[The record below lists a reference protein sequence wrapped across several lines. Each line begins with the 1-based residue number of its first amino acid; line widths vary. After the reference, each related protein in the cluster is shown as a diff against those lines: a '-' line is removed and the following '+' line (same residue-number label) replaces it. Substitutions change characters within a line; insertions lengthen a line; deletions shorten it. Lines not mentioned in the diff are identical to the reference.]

1 MKHIRDVLA
10 SVYQTDELHSISR
23 LLISKITGF
32 SFTEILVNKNTII
45 SEQQREFLNIYLE
58 KLKCRMPV
66 QYVLGETEFCG
77 LNFQVD
83 ETVLIPRPETEELVA
98 WIVQE
103 AKPKS
108 TVLDVGTGSGCI
120 AISLKNFLPDSDMHA
135 CDNDEG
141 ALATACRN
149 AEMTAQKVNF
159 FKMDMLHDSASDR
172 KYHII
177 VSNPPYIPMQE
188 EAEILPQVKHFEPHQ
203 ALFVPDDD
211 PLIFYRKIAIFAS
224 QHLYDDGK
232 LFFEVHRKF
241 GTACVEMLQ
250 KMGFANVQ
258 LKKDI
263 FANDRMIQA
272 EKPGENNNEISAYSP
287 N

>member
-1 MKHIRDVLA
+1 MQKAIKHIRDELA
-10 SVYQTDELHSISR
+10 TVYQTDELHSISR

-45 SEQQREFLNIYLE
+45 SEHQREFLNIYLD

-103 AKPKS
+103 VKPNS

-120 AISLKNFLPDSDMHA
+120 AISLKYFLPDSDMHA
-135 CDNDEG
+135 CDIDEG
-141 ALATACRN
+141 ALATARRN

-159 FKMDMLHDSASDR
+159 FKMDILQEVKSDR

-188 EAEILPQVKHFEPHQ
+188 AAEILAQVKYFEPHQ

-211 PLIFYRKIAIFAS
+211 PLIFYRKIADFAA
-224 QHLYDDGK
+224 QNLYADGK

-241 GTACVEMLQ
+241 GKACIEMLQ

-272 EKPGENNNEISAYSP
+272 EKLGENNN
-287 N
+287 